1 MSLVKRCISVH
12 LKVESVIAWDCH
24 EIKECSM
31 QCLTYLCSKVCRQ
44 NRSKKGHYK
53 KTGNMEVTL
62 VKVIRWWLRS
72 YRVDGNFISIMS
84 GLYIVHGIVELKTSF
99 DHLAMI
105 YDIRMIYEAKRN
117 AYFLNP
123 LTKMLP
129 FHVLCCR
136 TFVWLKFFSS
146 HHQSFWI
153 SF

>member
-1 MSLVKRCISVH
+1 MVTTKLSSRW
-12 LKVESVIAWDCH
+12 EFY
-24 EIKECSM
+24 IKYVGP
-31 QCLTYLCSKVCRQ
+31 L
-44 NRSKKGHYK
+44 H
-53 KTGNMEVTL
+53 
-62 VKVIRWWLRS
+62 
-72 YRVDGNFISIMS
+72 
-84 GLYIVHGIVELKTSF
+84 VHGIVELKTSF

-105 YDIRMIYEAKRN
+105 YDKRMICEAKRN

-123 LTKMLP
+123 KTKMLP